1 MLAKANKK
9 TSFFQF
15 FRQTRQEI
23 LKVTWPTSKEVIV
36 TSVLVFF
43 MVLAFA
49 IFFLIV
55 DQILGFCVRFV
66 LGWGH

>member
-1 MLAKANKK
+1 MLTKTEKK
-9 TSFFQF
+9 TSIFQF
-15 FRQTRQEI
+15 FRQARQEMK
-23 LKVTWPTSKEVIV
+23 KVTWPTSKEVMV

-43 MVLAFA
+43 MVLGFA
-49 IFFLIV
+49 IFFLAV